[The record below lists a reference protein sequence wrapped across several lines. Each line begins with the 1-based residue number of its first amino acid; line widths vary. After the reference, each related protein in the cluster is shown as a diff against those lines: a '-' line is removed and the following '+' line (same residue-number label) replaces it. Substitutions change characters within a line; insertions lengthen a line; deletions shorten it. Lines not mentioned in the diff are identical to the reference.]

1 LNQKCDIINKLKK
14 RSKDTKTL
22 ELIEKTILSTM
33 YVCQINGQL
42 PIKSIKE
49 KTMFSDEQIRDKINN
64 LIEKNLVNEDKT
76 TLTEMGRDSLHVV
89 LAGGVF
95 DIIHP
100 GHISTLNAA
109 KALGDVLVVV
119 VATDN
124 TAVKMKK
131 RNPLHSQEQRQ
142 ELVKSLKV
150 VDLCLIGQEN
160 DIFKTVNL
168 VKPQIIALGYD
179 QIHQEKFITE
189 GCKKIKLDARVARL
203 QSPIPESSSSK
214 IEKEYGESIHGI

>member
-1 LNQKCDIINKLKK
+1 MNQKCDIINKLKK

-76 TLTEMGRDSLHVV
+76 TLTEMGRDSLHVI

-179 QIHQEKFITE
+179 QVHQEKFITE

>member
-1 LNQKCDIINKLKK
+1 LNLKCNIINKLKS
-14 RSKDTKTL
+14 RSKGKKTL
-22 ELIEKTILSTM
+22 NQIEKKILSTL
-33 YVCQINGQL
+33 YVTQITGEN
-42 PIKSIKE
+42 PIKKILENSMISEEQVSE
-49 KTMFSDEQIRDKINN
+49 K
-64 LIEKNLVNEDKT
+64 IEKLTQDNLVNQDKM
-76 TLTEMGRDSLHVV
+76 TLTEIGRGSLRVI

-109 KALGDVLVVV
+109 KTLGDVLVVV

-131 RNPLHSQEQRQ
+131 RRPIHSQEQRQ
-142 ELVKSLKV
+142 ELVNSLSV

-179 QIHQEKFITE
+179 QVHQEQFITE
-189 GCKKIKLDARVARL
+189 GCKKIKLDAKVARL

-214 IEKEYGESIHGI
+214 IEKEYGKSIHGI

>member
-1 LNQKCDIINKLKK
+1 MELNEKIILATIYKCQIEEKEPF
-14 RSKDTKTL
+14 
-22 ELIEKTILSTM
+22 ELIKKKSMLSTE
-33 YVCQINGQL
+33 VINSK
-42 PIKSIKE
+42 I
-49 KTMFSDEQIRDKINN
+49 DE
-64 LIEKNLVNEDKT
+64 LVKNHLVNEDRS
-76 TLTEMGRDSLHVV
+76 TLTEMGRNSLRIV

-100 GHISTLNAA
+100 GHIHTLNAA
-109 KALGDVLVVV
+109 KKLGDVLVVV

-131 RNPLHSQEQRQ
+131 RRPLHTQDQRQ
-142 ELVKSLKV
+142 ELVNSLSM
-150 VDLCLIGQEN
+150 VDLCLIGQEE
-160 DIFKTVNL
+160 DIFKTVNH

-179 QIHQEKFITE
+179 QTHQEKFITE
-189 GCKKIKLDARVARL
+189 GCKKIKLDAKVARL